1 MKPAIVA
8 VLCIVLCVASARTS
22 GQTPTPTTYI
32 TDIGGDALLIPTVH
46 SEIPNTLTTLVITS
60 DYYAQPK
67 VLVLHLFN
75 GSGKDITGYT
85 IVMRHKKA
93 DGALDENGRSE
104 SMEDMLGVLIASQM
118 AKDPDASESIRQ
130 QNSANAIFPRGY
142 GIFLA
147 GETRDKTLTGIDSA
161 SDLDV
166 IAGAVFYT
174 DGTYDEQ
181 DEDAFKRALA
191 NRQGSLQQMKQEDEL
206 IRNAL
211 ADQTNDHPVAAALAE
226 LNKWRVEE
234 MGKHGFFY
242 TPGPSNL
249 ENMQRPQA
257 HGPQKG
263 MPERERL
270 TQYVEEQEKRVEL
283 MTPHCH
289 LEIAVS
295 Q

>member
-1 MKPAIVA
+1 MKSAIVA
-8 VLCIVLCVASARTS
+8 VLCVAAFAIRTS
-22 GQTPTPTTYI
+22 GHAQ
-32 TDIGGDALLIPTVH
+32 ARTVP
-46 SEIPNTLTTLVITS
+46 IVITS

-67 VLVLHLFN
+67 VLVLHAIN
-75 GSGKDITGYT
+75 NSGKDITGYT
-85 IVMRHKKA
+85 IIIRHKKA

-104 SMEDMLGVLIASQM
+104 SMEDMLGVLITSQM
-118 AKDPDASESIRQ
+118 AKDSGASESIRQ

-211 ADQTNDHPVAAALAE
+211 ADSTNDHPVAAVLTE
-226 LNKWRVEE
+226 MNKRRVEA
-234 MGKHGFFY
+234 MDKPNHGFF
-242 TPGPSNL
+242 PPMNLSNL

-289 LEIAVS
+289 LEIALK